1 MAMLLTVNM
10 AMCNANCCHS
20 HCEKDLKKCFTSL
33 QEEIK
38 LWTVVEQVE
47 EVGLIKRAA
56 DTIFPKRTFPSI
68 PSCLPLLTFFKE
80 LSHSSCVV

>member
-1 MAMLLTVNM
+1 MLLTVNM
-10 AMCNANCCHS
+10 AMCNANCCHALCHS
-20 HCEKDLKKCFTSL
+20 HCEKDRFNSL